1 MKFYKKCRS
10 KLDKRFSIA
19 IDTETTGLS
28 SYHGARPFML
38 QAAWRVDDDA
48 IAHAVVQFPV
58 NPVTREVDYTKPS
71 SSKQYD
77 LILDFLYDDSV
88 SKVFHNA
95 KFDLK
100 MLAAMPVE
108 VRGPIEDTLLAAR
121 TCFTLEESYGLKK
134 LAKKYLE
141 IDDVDESALKK
152 SVIKARNLAKKKYPE
167 YKLGDNLEEDY
178 WLPHHLDSNNDFC
191 EIYGVLDV
199 KRTIQLWEFY
209 QQGLTE
215 LNCWRAYNLEM
226 ELMPV
231 LIQME
236 NRGIRLDYNKNLQ
249 QISYCWREQAKCKKE
264 FIRTSKCDS
273 EININSWQQLVPV
286 LKNAGVNVEST
297 AKEVLDAFIPTD
309 PELKNTPLGWDYECL
324 YWLLSYKG
332 YEKGVGYFKDYVTRS
347 YQDSNRSVDDMLDW
361 NNCYAISPWFNQAN
375 TVTWRLS
382 CNSPNLQNVSNPE
395 TSGGFNVVNARVV
408 FGPRPGY
415 TWYHFDYSGLEM
427 RIFASRANEPYMLEA
442 FRNGRDIHD
451 ECRKRV
457 PELLALPP
465 KVGRKLAKNVG
476 FCKIFGGGAG
486 ALVKYVNQP
495 EDYCRGIIK
504 AYDKEFPTIVSYIRR
519 IASSGRTSGYIKN
532 AFGRNINV
540 DPEYSYRAC
549 NYDVQS
555 SAADLMKRGMIK
567 VNHFLKNDPRK
578 LDAHIV
584 LSIHDEIV
592 VEIKKEHAFK
602 SVILKIK
609 ELMEDHEG
617 AFCIDMPVEVEKT
630 STYWSEKSSWGLEWL
645 NGITCSKCNKKKEI
659 KNISDAGKLGY
670 VEVNKKWYC
679 RGCVNAM
686 AGK

>member
-1 MKFYKKCRS
+1 M
-10 KLDKRFSIA
+10 I
-19 IDTETTGLS
+19 
-28 SYHGARPFML
+28 
-38 QAAWRVDDDA
+38 QAAWRASDDV
-48 IAHAVVQFPV
+48 IAYAVVQFPV
-58 NPVTREVDYTKPS
+58 NPVTRAVDYSKPD
-71 SSKQYD
+71 SKAQYD
-77 LILDFLYDDSV
+77 FILDILHDSSV

-100 MLAAMPVE
+100 MLAAMPID
-108 VRGPIEDTLLAAR
+108 VRGRIEDTLLAAR
-121 TCFTLEESYGLKK
+121 TCYTLEDSYALKK

-141 IDDVDESALKK
+141 IDDSDESALKK
-152 SVIKARNLAKKKYPE
+152 SVIKARNLAKRKHPE
-167 YKLGDNLEEDY
+167 FKLGENLEEDY
-178 WLPHHLDSNNDFC
+178 WLPHHLDPTNNLC

-199 KRTIQLWEFY
+199 ERTIKLWEFY
-209 QQGLTE
+209 EQGLTE
-215 LNCWRAYNLEM
+215 LDCWRAYNLEM

-236 NRGIRLDYNKNLQ
+236 DRGIRLDYDKNLQ
-249 QISYCWREQAKCKKE
+249 QISHCWREQAKCKKE
-264 FIRTSKCDS
+264 FIRTAKCDS
-273 EININSWQQLVPV
+273 DININSHQQLVPV
-286 LKNAGVNVEST
+286 LQKCGVNVTST
-297 AKEVLDAFIPTD
+297 AKEVLDEFVPTD
-309 PELKNTPLGWDYECL
+309 PELRTTPLGWDYEPL
-324 YWLLSYKG
+324 YWLLHYKG

-347 YQDSNRSVDDMLDW
+347 YQDSIRSVEDMPNW
-361 NNCYAISPWFNQAN
+361 NNCYAVSPWFNQAN

-408 FGPRPGY
+408 FGPRAGY
-415 TWYHFDYSGLEM
+415 VWYHFDYSGLEM

-457 PELLALPP
+457 PELSILPQ

-486 ALVKYVNQP
+486 ALVKYIGQS
-495 EDYCRGIIK
+495 EEYCRGIIK

-519 IASSGRTSGYIKN
+519 IAQNGRTSGSITN
-532 AFGRNINV
+532 AFGRKINV
-540 DPEYSYRAC
+540 DSEFSYRAC

-567 VNHFLKNDPRK
+567 VNKFLKNDPRK

-617 AFCIDMPVEVEKT
+617 AFSIPMPVEVEKT
-630 STYWSEKSSWGLEWL
+630 STYWSEKSSKGLEWL
-645 NGITCSKCNKKKEI
+645 
-659 KNISDAGKLGY
+659 D
-670 VEVNKKWYC
+670 
-679 RGCVNAM
+679 NAN
-686 AGK
+686 